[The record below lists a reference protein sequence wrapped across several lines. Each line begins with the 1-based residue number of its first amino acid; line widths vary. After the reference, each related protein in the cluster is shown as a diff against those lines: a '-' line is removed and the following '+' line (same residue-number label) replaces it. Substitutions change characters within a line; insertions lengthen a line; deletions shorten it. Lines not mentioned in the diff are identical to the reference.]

1 MNELTIFN
9 SDLIPVYVTDTG
21 EQVVIGR
28 ELHDALHIGKDYSS
42 WFRKMTDYGFTE
54 NDDFSLLT
62 QKGER
67 KGSGGHNRIDHLLKF
82 DMAKHICM
90 IQRTEI
96 GMRIRQ
102 KLINLE
108 KAVNHQDSYMIAD
121 PIERAKA
128 WIKEREAFVALELKN
143 KEMQPKAIFADAV
156 AASTTSILIGDLAK
170 ILKQNG
176 VEIGQKRLFSWLRD
190 KGFLI
195 KRKGADWNS
204 PTQRAM
210 EAGLFEIKETAF
222 SHSDG
227 HVTVTKTTKVT
238 GKGQQYF
245 INKFLEAAG

>member
-1 MNELTIFN
+1 MEKSNSTLAIKWDIDHAISRTEKLLGLLEQAKEKAETKSTLPGMTIGEALKQSPKKSASRFDENGCLITVTSYENKAGKHLFTMVNDQRPELTELDFAW
-9 SDLIPVYVTDTG
+9 SPTVEDLEATDWFPVK
-21 EQVVIGR
+21 E
-28 ELHDALHIGKDYSS
+28 
-42 WFRKMTDYGFTE
+42 MTT
-54 NDDFSLLT
+54 
-62 QKGER
+62 R
-67 KGSGGHNRIDHLLKF
+67 
-82 DMAKHICM
+82 
-90 IQRTEI
+90 
-96 GMRIRQ
+96 
-102 KLINLE
+102 
-108 KAVNHQDSYMIAD
+108 
-121 PIERAKA
+121 ERA
-128 WIKEREAFVALELKN
+128 
-143 KEMQPKAIFADAV
+143 EMLNQV
-156 AASTTSILIGDLAK
+156 AASSTSILIGDLAK